1 MEKFFRHTAAA
12 PVNTITGV
20 IFMADSGFPQLG
32 LSALLEQ
39 DLSSYEYFQSLP
51 REVQRKVE
59 MCDVSS
65 FAELQSYAE
74 SFRRR

>member
-1 MEKFFRHTAAA
+1 MTDGGYPE
-12 PVNTITGV
+12 
-20 IFMADSGFPQLG
+20 LG
-32 LSALLEQ
+32 LSALLEH
-39 DLSSYEYFQSLP
+39 DLSSYEYYQTLP
-51 REVQRKVE
+51 RDVKRKVE

>member
-1 MEKFFRHTAAA
+1 MERFIRHSATAPA
-12 PVNTITGV
+12 NTTAGV
-20 IFMADSGFPQLG
+20 IFMRDNGFPQLG

-59 MCDVSS
+59 LCDVTS

>member
-1 MEKFFRHTAAA
+1 MID
-12 PVNTITGV
+12 N
-20 IFMADSGFPQLG
+20 GFGQLG

-51 REVQRKVE
+51 RDVQRKVE
-59 MCDVSS
+59 MCDVTS

-74 SFRRR
+74 SFCRR

>member
-1 MEKFFRHTAAA
+1 M
-12 PVNTITGV
+12 NTTTEV
-20 IFMADSGFPQLG
+20 IVMTDGGFPQLG